1 MFLSAFFFLLSS
13 FARMKS
19 KFVLTLFSTP
29 ASISCVAKCIFW
41 ADCSCFQF
49 FLCPANTEEQ
59 CFFPHW
65 FTYACQCACICNAL
79 SRAPAL
85 YAISFQL
92 VVWVVS
98 LNLFRYVF
106 WKFVCVCVCVFCYI
120 FTLFPSLSLSH
131 FFLFHCDS
139 HLYACSIYIVCVV
152 LPNAWTEYVIQC
164 VYVE

>member
-1 MFLSAFFFLLSS
+1 
-13 FARMKS
+13 MKS

-29 ASISCVAKCIFW
+29 ASISCVAKCVLW
-41 ADCSCFQF
+41 ADSWCFQF

-65 FTYACQCACICNAL
+65 FTYACQCACICNVL

-106 WKFVCVCVCVFCYI
+106 LKIGMCVCLCVFFAI
-120 FTLFPSLSLSH
+120 FLLSFPLSY

-139 HLYACSIYIVCVV
+139 HLYACSIHIVCAV

-164 VYVE
+164 IYVE